1 MNKRNVIVV
10 IGAVLV
16 LVCVI
21 AFMQPAA
28 TSVGA
33 QAFYYTPTALP
44 DGRIMYVVKS
54 GDTCI
59 SIALMNGLDE
69 GTLRTLNNLQG
80 DDCLTI
86 QAGQQLLLGTVD
98 IGPTATVTP
107 TPGGP
112 TPTPFSGYGSV
123 CILLFNDINGD
134 GFKDELES
142 TIAEGA
148 ISVADRVG
156 LVSLT
161 GTSIKELDE
170 FGDWK
175 STCFEDIP
183 EGEYNISVAIP
194 EGYNPTT
201 NMNYALTVSAGDTAY
216 LDFGAQPG
224 SGMNPDI
231 PVTTTKSPLL
241 LILGSIMVLGG
252 VGMGA
257 YFFLSKKRR

>member
-1 MNKRNVIVV
+1 MDKRTLIVIF
-10 IGAVLV
+10 AASLLLV
-16 LVCVI
+16 SFF
-21 AFMQPAA
+21 AFLPAG
-28 TSVGA
+28 TPRVEA

-44 DGRIMYVVKS
+44 DGRIMYTVKS

-59 SIALMNGLDE
+59 SIALMNLIDE
-69 GTLRTLNNLQG
+69 GTLRTLNSLQG
-80 DDCLTI
+80 DDCLAI
-86 QAGQQLLLGTVD
+86 QEGQQLLLGTVE
-98 IGPTATVTP
+98 IGPTATLAP

-123 CILLFNDINGD
+123 CVLLFNDINGD
-134 GFKDELES
+134 GFKDALEDP
-142 TIAEGA
+142 IADGA

-161 GTSIKELDE
+161 GTTVSELDE
-170 FGDWK
+170 FGEWK
-175 STCFEDIP
+175 STCFEDIS

-201 NMNYALTVSAGDTAY
+201 NLNYALTLNAGDLAY

-224 SGMNPDI
+224 SGMSPNSPI
-231 PVTTTKSPLL
+231 TTTKSPLL
-241 LILGSIMVLGG
+241 LILGLIMVLGG

-257 YFFLSKKRR
+257 YFFIIKRKR